1 MPKPKS
7 LAGYNR
13 EYFTLCQVVAEQGL
27 TLRLKLPKRK
37 AEWMRHDI
45 YAWRKALEREGSE
58 ELYRIAGAI
67 AMRVDVPVGSEPDAD
82 AVLVIENRAN
92 TDTGRALT
100 AAIKSATEGGEG
112 EENKSESS

>member
-1 MPKPKS
+1 
-7 LAGYNR
+7 
-13 EYFTLCQVVAEQGL
+13 
-27 TLRLKLPKRK
+27 
-37 AEWMRHDI
+37 
-45 YAWRKALEREGSE
+45 
-58 ELYRIAGAI
+58 
-67 AMRVDVPVGSEPDAD
+67 MRVDVPVGSEPDAD